1 MPTTHL
7 IALGVTAL
15 YGIVTLVGGIIGY
28 VLANSMPSLVAG
40 AISGVL
46 LLLCAAGVFYLPAVS
61 LSGAI
66 VIAVALL
73 GNFVPG
79 LLRQRGQMAESL
91 TTFKGM
97 VPLIMVIGG
106 VLVIIVSAL
115 ALATRA
121 RPPSVP

>member
-1 MPTTHL
+1 MFYVPT
-7 IALGVTAL
+7 
-15 YGIVTLVGGIIGY
+15 
-28 VLANSMPSLVAG
+28 
-40 AISGVL
+40 
-46 LLLCAAGVFYLPAVS
+46 VS

-73 GNFVPG
+73 GKFVPS
-79 LLRQRGQMAESL
+79 LLSQRGESL

-106 VLVIIVSAL
+106 VLVIIVAAL